1 MALGRVL
8 DLVRNNIGSLVKPE
22 MLLRYLGTI
31 DVDAVRLLH
40 FSQDAGF
47 SGVPGYA
54 ITDG

>member
-8 DLVRNNIGSLVKPE
+8 DLMRNNIGSLVKPE
-22 MLLRYLGTI
+22 MLSRYLGTI